1 MESNSGMTTLPAM
14 PCNDDATERRLTD
27 LEIKA
32 SFTEDT
38 IDRLNEVVVRQQDQI
53 DLLLRELRVLKAQ
66 RQSAEGPGP
75 RSLRDELPPH
85 Y

>member
-1 MESNSGMTTLPAM
+1 MLSNTAMQAHDNHDTANRLME
-14 PCNDDATERRLTD
+14 

-38 IDRLNEVVVRQQDQI
+38 IDRLNAVVVRQQDQI
-53 DLLLRELRVLKAQ
+53 DLLLRELRELKQQGHA
-66 RQSAEGPGP
+66 AADNPP

>member
-1 MESNSGMTTLPAM
+1 M
-14 PCNDDATERRLTD
+14 NDIDDTERRLTD

-32 SFTEDT
+32 SYADDLLET
-38 IDRLNEVVVRQQDQI
+38 LNQIVIRQQQQIEHLARELAAVRQQMPD
-53 DLLLRELRVLKAQ
+53 A
-66 RQSAEGPGP
+66 GTPTF